1 MFVKSLRSILA
12 LVIMLALLGACG
24 PAASTPAPAEQEEP
38 AAEQPA
44 ATEEAAVEAPA
55 ATEEAAAEAPAA
67 TEEAAVEE
75 APADSDALQVWVAW
89 GDNPAQLQELF
100 NKYGEANN
108 VKVQVNAPVP
118 EDKIIA
124 GLSGSQPPDILVMGA
139 PDYIPGWTNE
149 GLLTPLN
156 EVIAANNIEKDD
168 IIPAVLSQCAYK
180 DDHYC
185 LPWGTDTYALYWN
198 KDLFEEAGLDPEKP
212 PQTLEELAEYADKLT
227 KMDDNGEIT
236 QIGFIPDFSWTHYEQ
251 YIPMFGGFWV
261 SDDGTKVQLDS
272 QPVIDSLKWEQQFYS
287 KYGAD
292 KVLKFTSSL
301 GEYGSPQHGFMDS
314 KVAMMVDGEWMTGPN
329 FIQGLKPDLFYGVA
343 PLPPPADHPERA
355 GSNTVQGS
363 VAVIPSGA
371 KDKAAAG
378 KLLAWMMSPEIV
390 AEEMFANFNLPSSGK
405 AGEDPRFQENEKF
418 KVFLELSKSPN
429 TRSIVLNS
437 VHTDLLKELGRIHE
451 QVVHGGEDPEPLL
464 KEMQAKL
471 QADLDKAL
479 SE

>member
-1 MFVKSLRSILA
+1 MLVKSLRSIFVLA
-12 LVIMLALLGACG
+12 IILVVVAACG
-24 PAASTPAPAEQEEP
+24 QAAPPPAPAEQEQP

-44 ATEEAAVEAPA
+44 ATEAPA
-55 ATEEAAAEAPAA
+55 ATEEAAAEA
-67 TEEAAVEE
+67 
-75 APADSDALQVWVAW
+75 APADPEALQVWVTW

-118 EDKIIA
+118 EDKVIA
-124 GLSGSQPPDILVMGA
+124 GLSGSQPPDILVTGG
-139 PDYIPGWTNE
+139 PDNVPGWANE
-149 GLLTPLN
+149 GLLSPLD
-156 EVIAANNIEKDD
+156 EVITASKIDKGD
-168 IIPAVLSQCAYK
+168 ILPAVLSQCAYK
-180 DDHYC
+180 NDHYC

-212 PQTLEELAEYADKLT
+212 PQTLEELTEFADKLT
-227 KMDDNGEIT
+227 KVDANGEIT
-236 QIGFIPDFSWTHYEQ
+236 QIGFIPDFSWPHFEQ
-251 YIPMFGGFWV
+251 YFPVFGGFWI

-272 QPVIDSLKWEQQFYS
+272 PPVIDSLKWEQQFYS

-301 GEYGSPQHGFMDS
+301 GEYGSPQHGFMDG

-329 FIQGLKPDLFYGVA
+329 FIQGLKPDLYYGVA
-343 PLPPPADHPERA
+343 PIPPPADHPERA
-355 GSNTVQGS
+355 GTNTLQGS
-363 VAVIPSGA
+363 VAMIPSGVA
-371 KDKAAAG
+371 DKAAAG
-378 KLLAWMMSPEIV
+378 KLLAWMMSPEVV
-390 AEEMFANFNLPSSGK
+390 AEEMIANFNLPSSVK
-405 AGEDPRFQENEKF
+405 AAADPRFQENEKF

-429 TRSIVLNS
+429 TRSIVLNPIHS
-437 VHTDLLKELGRIHE
+437 DLLTELNRIHE

-479 SE
+479 SAE